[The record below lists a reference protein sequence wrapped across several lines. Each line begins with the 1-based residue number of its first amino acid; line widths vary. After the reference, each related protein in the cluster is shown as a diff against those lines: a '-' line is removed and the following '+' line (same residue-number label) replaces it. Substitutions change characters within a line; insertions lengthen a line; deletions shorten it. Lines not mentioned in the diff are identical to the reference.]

1 MCLYGVF
8 LYSSLV
14 RLNSQN
20 PDALY
25 LRARV
30 FYSQGE
36 NQKTVAHCQEALRCD
51 PDFTKARSLL
61 KMARAIE
68 KQKEEGNNAFKA
80 NQLDNA
86 YDAYT
91 AALDIDPTNSH
102 MNSRL
107 YSNRAAVL
115 QKQKKFEEALLDCD
129 KAIELDEEFYKAYS
143 RRAGCYMETEQYE
156 EAVRD
161 YKKLTE
167 VDASNR
173 GIYAKK
179 LNKFD

>member
-1 MCLYGVF
+1 M
-8 LYSSLV
+8 
-14 RLNSQN
+14 NSQN

-36 NQKTVAHCQEALRCD
+36 NQKTAAHCVEALRCD
-51 PDFTKARSLL
+51 PDFSKARSLL

-68 KQKEEGNNAFKA
+68 SQKEAGNAAFKA
-80 NQLDNA
+80 NQLEEA

-91 AALDIDPTNSH
+91 AAMEIDPKNDH

-115 QKQKKFEEALLDCD
+115 QKVNLFSLFVC
-129 KAIELDEEFYKAYS
+129 
-143 RRAGCYMETEQYE
+143 
-156 EAVRD
+156 V
-161 YKKLTE
+161 
-167 VDASNR
+167 
-173 GIYAKK
+173 
-179 LNKFD
+179 

>member
-1 MCLYGVF
+1 M
-8 LYSSLV
+8 
-14 RLNSQN
+14 NSQN

-36 NQKTVAHCQEALRCD
+36 NQKTAAHCVEALRCD
-51 PDFTKARSLL
+51 PDFSKARALL

-68 KQKEEGNNAFKA
+68 SQKEAGNAAFKA
-80 NQLDNA
+80 NQLEEA

-91 AALDIDPTNSH
+91 AAMEIDPKNDH

-115 QKQKKFEEALLDCD
+115 QKVPPIIILYYLRLTNTNSKRNSRKLYLI
-129 KAIELDEEFYKAYS
+129 AIK
-143 RRAGCYMETEQYE
+143 Q
-156 EAVRD
+156 
-161 YKKLTE
+161 
-167 VDASNR
+167 
-173 GIYAKK
+173 
-179 LNKFD
+179 LN

>member
-1 MCLYGVF
+1 M
-8 LYSSLV
+8 
-14 RLNSQN
+14 NSQN

-36 NQKTVAHCQEALRCD
+36 NAKTVAHCQEALRCD
-51 PDFTKARSLL
+51 PDFTKARALL

-68 KQKEEGNNAFKA
+68 SQKEAGNTAFKA
-80 NQLDNA
+80 NQLEEA

-91 AALDIDPTNSH
+91 AAMEIDPKNDH

-115 QKQKKFEEALLDCD
+115 QKVK
-129 KAIELDEEFYKAYS
+129 
-143 RRAGCYMETEQYE
+143 
-156 EAVRD
+156 
-161 YKKLTE
+161 
-167 VDASNR
+167 R
-173 GIYAKK
+173 GITCQERGDEICVLY
-179 LNKFD
+179 